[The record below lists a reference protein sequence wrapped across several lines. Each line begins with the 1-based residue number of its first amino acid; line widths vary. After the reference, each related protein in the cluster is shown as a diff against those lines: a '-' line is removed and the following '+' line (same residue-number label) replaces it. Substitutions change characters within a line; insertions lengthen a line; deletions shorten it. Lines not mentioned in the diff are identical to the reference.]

1 MTLPVDSLPP
11 APNSAGSGNRM
22 LEGVRVLDLTTSI
35 AGPYATLLLADL
47 GAEVIKV
54 ERPGAG
60 DDTRAWG
67 PPFLEGHSLWYL
79 GVNRNK
85 RSITLDYSTPEGL
98 EVLHDLVRHCD
109 VVVANLV
116 PRVQRKLKVDWGTLQ
131 AIRPD
136 LVFCSITG
144 FGLAGARA
152 DKTSYDLI
160 AEGYSGIMD
169 LTGEANS
176 PPQKVGAPA
185 ADMLSGMDAAMAV
198 IAALFER
205 QRSGKGHSIDISM
218 VESMTRFLT
227 PRIMTYLGSGE
238 VPRRTGAKDSVIAVY
253 QSFDTADLPLTLGL
267 GNDRIWQRF
276 WDTVGDPDYAR
287 DPRFSSNAR
296 RHALRPEIVGR
307 IQDVLLTRTRN
318 EWLSLF
324 EANAIPS
331 GPINRIDEIAG
342 DEELARRGF
351 FYRMDMAGT
360 QVPQVGLGITI
371 DGEPTSPRSAPP
383 ALGADTAAILQGF
396 AGLSDDQIETLRN
409 KSVI

>member
-1 MTLPVDSLPP
+1 MTLPVNSLRP
-11 APNSAGSGNRM
+11 APADDGRRM
-22 LEGVRVLDLTTSI
+22 LGGIRILDLTTSI
-35 AGPYATLLLADL
+35 AGPYATLLLSDM

-54 ERPGAG
+54 ERPGTG

-79 GVNRNK
+79 SVNRNK
-85 RSITLDYSTPEGL
+85 QSVTLDYSKPEGL
-98 EVLHDLVRHCD
+98 AILHELVRHCD
-109 VVVANLV
+109 AVVVNLV
-116 PRVQRKLKVDWGTLQ
+116 PRVQRKLKVDHETLS

-136 LVFCSITG
+136 LIFCSITG
-144 FGLAGARA
+144 FGLEGERA
-152 DKTSYDLI
+152 DKSSYDLI

-169 LTGEANS
+169 ITGEADS

-185 ADMLSGMDAAMAV
+185 ADMLSGMDAAMAI

-205 QRSGKGHSIDISM
+205 RQSGKGHLVDISM

-276 WDTVGDPDYAR
+276 WDAVGDPEYGQ
-287 DPRFSSNAR
+287 DPRFSSNAK
-296 RHALRPEIVGR
+296 RHAHRPEIVAH
-307 IQDVLLTRTRN
+307 IQEILLHRN
-318 EWLSLF
+318 RQEWLSLL
-324 EANAIPS
+324 EENSIPC
-331 GPINRIDEIAG
+331 GPINRIDEIAA

-351 FYRMDMAGT
+351 FYQMDMDGI

-371 DGEPTSPRSAPP
+371 DGRPSSPRSAPP
-383 ALGADTAAILQGF
+383 ALGADTAAVLQTL
-396 AGLSDDQIETLRN
+396 AGLDDSQINNLRD
-409 KSVI
+409 KSII